1 MCKSQPFSVVPIRLL
16 FIENTHVFSIEP
28 VAEEGDGLSYISG
41 ENVYMHST
49 NMKEGRAEK

>member
-1 MCKSQPFSVVPIRLL
+1 MCKSQPFSVVPIHLL

-28 VAEEGDGLSYISG
+28 VAEEGDGLSDISG
-41 ENVYMHST
+41 ENVHMHST